1 MSRTKR
7 SLIALLLCYLI
18 WGLQPLYWN
27 LLGQF
32 DAIFV
37 LCCRI
42 VMSVVFTWLFLICTG
57 RLKELLATFRD
68 RAVMKYLVP
77 AAVFICADWGLYNW
91 AVMNGHVLDVSL
103 GYYMNPIVMFVIGL
117 VLFRERGHLLEYI
130 SVGVATLG
138 VLISTVQY
146 GSFPIVAVLCAFSW
160 PLYATVKKAANAD
173 PIISI
178 AIETTLL
185 APFAIIGALVFYRG
199 DGGFASVDLSGA
211 ALLLCSGIVAATPMI
226 LYTYVVNDLPF
237 KVVGILQYTSSTITF
252 ICGILF
258 LNEKA
263 TTAKLVMFAFII
275 AGLVIFTAGSFKRQK
290 DTLPERSEL
299 SQ

>member
-7 SLIALLLCYLI
+7 SLLALLLCYLI

-68 RAVMKYLVP
+68 RAVMKSLVP

-252 ICGILF
+252 FCGILF